1 MTNGM
6 IDQKQFDFYGYK
18 TVEVSDGSVQVINPQ
33 GLLIARA
40 PSFKEATRIIAADR
54 RAERWVNLASVLDEE
69 DDNGKNDA

>member
-6 IDQKQFDFYGYK
+6 IDRKQFDFYGYK

-40 PSFKEATRIIAADR
+40 PSFKEATRIIKFDMWNR
-54 RAERWVNLASVLDEE
+54 GWYTDKEERTDGTE
-69 DDNGKNDA
+69 DPFQ

>member
-6 IDQKQFDFYGYK
+6 IDRKQFDFYGYK

-54 RAERWVNLASVLDEE
+54 RMAHGEE
-69 DDNGKNDA
+69 QEHIPGHEQIS